1 MTASSPPVTL
11 LILGEDD
18 GNIWLLALPPPP
30 LVAALM
36 KKPAVGS
43 SKWTSRQEASPE
55 IWSEDLVVMAGI
67 QTTEITSIA
76 ICCPSKRAS
85 LEQFGH

>member
-1 MTASSPPVTL
+1 MTASSPPVSL
-11 LILGEDD
+11 LILEKDD
-18 GNIWLLALPPPP
+18 GSIWFLALSPP

-55 IWSEDLVVMAGI
+55 IWNEDLVVMAGI